1 MVKHG
6 VKMIGIANL
15 PALVAADA
23 SALYARNLL
32 NFINLLLDPK
42 TGQLNLNR
50 EDEIIAGSL
59 VCIGGEAVKK
69 Q

>member
-1 MVKHG
+1 MIKHG
-6 VKMIGIANL
+6 VKIIGLTNL

-32 NFINLLLDPK
+32 NFMALLIDAKSGEL
-42 TGQLNLNR
+42 TLNR

-59 VCIGGEAVKK
+59 VAIGGEAVKK